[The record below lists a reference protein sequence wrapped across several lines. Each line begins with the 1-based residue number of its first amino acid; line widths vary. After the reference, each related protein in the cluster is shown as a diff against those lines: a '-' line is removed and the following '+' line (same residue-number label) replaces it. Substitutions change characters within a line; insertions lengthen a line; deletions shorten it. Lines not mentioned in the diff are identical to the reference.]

1 MFRPLPLCIGLRY
14 MRTKRR
20 SHFISFISL
29 TSMIGIALGVMVLV
43 TVLSVINGFDYEI
56 KKRFFSITP
65 QVTVTARQ
73 NMAADLQALT
83 KKIEQN
89 PEVTGVAPYSSTN
102 GMLMSQGTLLGI
114 NVTGIIPS
122 EEEKNSSIG
131 EKITE
136 GSLTSLNESNFN
148 IVIGQTIA
156 DRLGLR
162 VGDTVTIFMPQTTIT
177 PLGIIPRYK
186 QFKITGV
193 FHVGEGFALDDSL
206 AYINLKTAEKL
217 FISTQAMQGLHIN
230 LNNIYQAPAYSAQLQ
245 ETLPFGYWV
254 TNWTEQFGAFFKAL
268 AMEKTMMF
276 IILLFIIAVAAFN
289 LVSSLVMV
297 VNDKAADIAILRTL
311 GAKRRMIMWIFIL
324 QGAMVGLVGTIMG
337 LFGGIVLSLNATR
350 WVDAIQQYFHVQFIS
365 SSVYFIN
372 FLPSRLE
379 WSDLLLVGGLAFV
392 LSLLATLYPAW
403 RSFKLKPVEALRYE

>member
-1 MFRPLPLCIGLRY
+1 
-14 MRTKRR
+14 
-20 SHFISFISL
+20 
-29 TSMIGIALGVMVLV
+29 MIGIALGVMVLV
-43 TVLSVINGFDYEI
+43 TVLSVTNGFDYEI

-73 NMAADLQALT
+73 SMATDMPALV

-89 PEVTGVAPYSSTN
+89 SEVTGVASYSSTN
-102 GMLMSQGTLLGI
+102 GMLMSQGTLLGV
-114 NVTGIIPS
+114 NVMGIVPS
-122 EEEKNSSIG
+122 EETKISAIG
-131 EKITE
+131 EKIVE
-136 GSLTSLNESNFN
+136 GSLNSLNENNFN

-193 FHVGEGFALDDSL
+193 FHVGEGFALDDSV

-217 FISTQAMQGLHIN
+217 FVSTQAMQGLHIN

-254 TNWTEQFGAFFKAL
+254 TNWTEQYGAFFKAL

-276 IILLFIIAVAAFN
+276 IILLFIIVVAVFN

-297 VNDKAADIAILRTL
+297 VNDKAADIGILRTL
-311 GAKRRMIMWIFIL
+311 GAKRRMIMWIFIF
-324 QGAMVGLVGTIMG
+324 QGAMVGLIGTMMG
-337 LFGGIVLSLNATR
+337 LLGGVVLSLNATR

-379 WSDLLLVGGLAFV
+379 WSDLMLVGGLAFV